1 MTDELSVEKEIDNM
15 LDGIGSAQ
23 VAEEDAEA
31 KAIEDGGKGDVDD
44 SETDEEGKK
53 GEEESEEE
61 EDQEIETEEVDK
73 GESEEDEEDLEEKVD
88 EDDVEDED
96 VEEEEDKP
104 SLKDLME
111 QNKLLIARVD
121 ELTQKDPKPKA
132 EEKEEEVKDVLKD
145 FLKEGEDIDDVVSD
159 AKMFG
164 EVLGRVKDQAVKEA
178 KKDMMASIPPYVI
191 QEIQQQ
197 QVLASAIEEFYEINE
212 DLRSVQRTVGGVT
225 REVIAEHSDW
235 ELEKIFVEVAK
246 RTRTLLGMKTK
257 EGVKKKKLRKPA
269 LRKKVK
275 SSRSSSSSPK
285 LTDVE
290 KDIQDTL
297 F

>member
-1 MTDELSVEKEIDNM
+1 
-15 LDGIGSAQ
+15 
-23 VAEEDAEA
+23 
-31 KAIEDGGKGDVDD
+31 
-44 SETDEEGKK
+44 
-53 GEEESEEE
+53 
-61 EDQEIETEEVDK
+61 
-73 GESEEDEEDLEEKVD
+73 
-88 EDDVEDED
+88 
-96 VEEEEDKP
+96 
-104 SLKDLME
+104 
-111 QNKLLIARVD
+111 
-121 ELTQKDPKPKA
+121 
-132 EEKEEEVKDVLKD
+132 
-145 FLKEGEDIDDVVSD
+145 
-159 AKMFG
+159 
-164 EVLGRVKDQAVKEA
+164 
-178 KKDMMASIPPYVI
+178 MMASIPPYVI

-235 ELEKIFVEVAK
+235 ELEKIFDEVAK
-246 RTRTLLGMKTK
+246 RTRKLLGMKVK
-257 EGVKKKKLRKPA
+257 EDVKKKKLRKPA